1 MSNKNASAVWNG
13 NLKEGSG
20 TMNSESGALSNAA
33 YSFASRFEDEGKS
46 NPEELIA
53 AAHAGCYS
61 MALSNELH
69 KAGHQSRSVH
79 TNATATLEMIDGKPT
94 ISTIKLVAEAEV
106 PGLSNDEFQKIA
118 EATKAACPVSRA
130 LEAVNIELEAS
141 LIN

>member
-1 MSNKNASAVWNG
+1 MPIKNATAKWNG

-20 TMNSESGALSNAA
+20 SMNSESGVLSNAA
-33 YSFASRFEDEGKS
+33 FTFASRFEDEGKS

-69 KAGHQSRSVH
+69 KAGHESNSVE
-79 TNATATLEMIDGKPT
+79 TQAQITLEAVDGAPT
-94 ISTIKLVAEAEV
+94 ITTIKLTSKADV

-130 LEAVNIELEAS
+130 LNADIQLEAS
-141 LIN
+141 LVS